1 MEDAGEVGG
10 ALVGGVGAVGR
21 LVLGGDQGEVT
32 VRIEPL
38 AVRHPAGVLQLQTDV
53 ERELAD
59 GALHLRPS
67 LGTNLEAGDLERR
80 HGRFLP
86 ARGCSGDVLAAPRG
100 RRAAK
105 PSPTARKRLPAA
117 GGARARGCAPLAPA
131 GNAPSSA
138 ARASRRSPRVHCW
151 YITGSSTRVSRQ
163 AESVPATITT
173 ASGRWV

>member
-32 VRIEPL
+32 VGIEPL

-86 ARGCSGDVLAAPRG
+86 ARGCSGEVLAAPPG
-100 RRAAK
+100 GPAAK
-105 PSPTARKRLPAA
+105 PAPPAREGPPPP
-117 GGARARGCAPLAPA
+117 RGAPA
-131 GNAPSSA
+131 PGRAPPRPAGDA
-138 ARASRRSPRVHCW
+138 APPARPGPPR
-151 YITGSSTRVSRQ
+151 G
-163 AESVPATITT
+163 AA
-173 ASGRWV
+173 